1 MWNYQD
7 TRLKKKFF
15 FKNTTDYV
23 RLGMIR
29 AKRAVLRA
37 ASRAHSRE
45 RALCAHRGFLAVWG
59 LREKG
64 FEWMGVFKTGE

>member
-1 MWNYQD
+1 
-7 TRLKKKFF
+7 
-15 FKNTTDYV
+15 
-23 RLGMIR
+23 MIR
-29 AKRAVLRA
+29 AKRAILRA